1 MCFLQLTSQTRLAVG
16 GVGGCKE
23 AIFKVTRQTGRVP
36 QVFDRPSL
44 SVQQSFYSLDDV
56 IAMGQE
62 EVKEFDVGLKRR
74 LARTRSGRPL
84 FRRKERMK
92 RPLSTQVANHNVL
105 PHHSESEASVV

>member
-1 MCFLQLTSQTRLAVG
+1 MCFFQLTSKARLAVG
-16 GVGGCKE
+16 GVRERKE

-44 SVQQSFYSLDDV
+44 GVQQSLYSLDDV

-62 EVKEFDVGLKRR
+62 EVKELDVGLKRH

-92 RPLSTQVANHNVL
+92 RPASTQVANHDVL
-105 PHHSESEASVV
+105 PHRRESEASVV